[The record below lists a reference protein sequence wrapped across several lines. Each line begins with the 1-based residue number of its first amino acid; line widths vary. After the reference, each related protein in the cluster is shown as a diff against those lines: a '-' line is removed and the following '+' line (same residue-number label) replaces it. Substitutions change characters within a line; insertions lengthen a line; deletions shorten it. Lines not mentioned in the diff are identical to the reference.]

1 MPSDK
6 PSVFISYARDDA
18 SLAKFIAG
26 QLEHSGVETWRGE
39 EPEAGGDWQ
48 QELARKLEEATLFV
62 LLITPSYLQSR
73 WNNFELGVAL
83 ARSARSKD
91 VQILPLTF
99 GVSSAQLPPPLR
111 QLQILS
117 LDKNDA
123 THVQQAIEAALHSAV
138 A

>member
-6 PSVFISYARDDA
+6 PIVFISYAHDDA

-26 QLEHSGVETWRGE
+26 QLEHSGVETWRDE
-39 EPEAGGDWQ
+39 EPEGDVAW
-48 QELARKLEEATLFV
+48 QELAKKLEEATLFV

-73 WNNFELGVAL
+73 WTNFELGVAL